1 MKSRDVSKDSVSI
14 RPTAGTAGSGQRSS
28 DGRTNPA
35 APALPYRSR
44 EKGREEWGL
53 PPVESLRSLA
63 RTFLEQQA
71 IHWPGL
77 VGTRA
82 VPTVTEA
89 TIDAM
94 VAAFERR
101 FRTQSIDLFD
111 PAGVPARWRSLGGAY
126 ARFSDEGSNPR
137 SLNQQL
143 VNILTRA
150 RRDDV
155 FIPWEYVCGDAAI
168 SGTLA
173 CRRGYLLL
181 KAVVEQRCQTHVEW
195 LVIDELSRTNRNV
208 IESLRLNELVR
219 RAGVRLVGASDSF
232 DSASEQ
238 SKILLSMMATMHEM
252 QIDQNASRVNR
263 GMGDTFEQGRLVQPP
278 GFGYQLVPF
287 VDTNGRPVQTR
298 KGTDAKRAEIDP
310 EQAAWIVR
318 AAEMIANEGKSPG
331 DVAKLFNAE
340 KVSGKATWS
349 DIRVRRLFHRERLV
363 GKEVFRKTKQLRDR
377 ETGHVDVVE
386 RDRDEWMERDVPHL
400 RIPSD
405 ELAAAVKA
413 KLGEGAKR
421 FGKKAAELA
430 AAARRPKGSTVKL
443 EREIAKRERQI
454 AIVNRNLEEMEGDAA
469 IKSIIRKVAEME
481 QDLEY
486 LRADLVAERRRNQ
499 SPPVTRVKEKDV
511 LAELNRLRDVLLS
524 DVGTAAPVLKALV
537 GDVVIEARA
546 VEGHAKPEMVARF
559 TIDAVPAIAALRRG
573 KAVGA
578 NDPTADL
585 WEFLNADRWTML
597 GKAPRGRRDIVVPL
611 RRTPKYEVMLPQ
623 IVEMAEAGEGFDRVA
638 RELKVSRG
646 TVVLACDFASRDEAA
661 AAARQGRKP
670 TRPPHKWSEKSRAA
684 RRKPRGA

>member
-1 MKSRDVSKDSVSI
+1 M
-14 RPTAGTAGSGQRSS
+14 A
-28 DGRTNPA
+28 
-35 APALPYRSR
+35 
-44 EKGREEWGL
+44 
-53 PPVESLRSLA
+53 
-63 RTFLEQQA
+63 
-71 IHWPGL
+71 
-77 VGTRA
+77 
-82 VPTVTEA
+82 
-89 TIDAM
+89 
-94 VAAFERR
+94 AAFERR
-101 FRTQSIDLFD
+101 FRSQSIDLFD
-111 PAGVPARWRSLGGAY
+111 AASVPARWRSLGGAY

-155 FIPWEYVCGDAAI
+155 FIPWEYLCGDAAI

-173 CRRGYLLL
+173 CRRGYRLL
-181 KAVVEQRCQTHVEW
+181 KAIVEQRGQTHVEW

-263 GMGDTFEQGRLVQPP
+263 GMGDAFSQGRLVQPP

-287 VDTNGRPVQTR
+287 VDTNGRPVKTR

-331 DVAKLFNAE
+331 DVAKIFNAE

-400 RIPSD
+400 RILSD

-421 FGKKAAELA
+421 FGKKAAVLA

-454 AIVNRNLEEMEGDAA
+454 ARVNRNLEEMEGDAA

-481 QDLEY
+481 QDLED
-486 LRADLVAERRRNQ
+486 LWADLIAERRRNQ
-499 SPPVTRVKEKDV
+499 SPTVTRVKEKDV
-511 LAELNRLRDVLLS
+511 LVELNRLRDVLLS
-524 DVGTAAPVLKALV
+524 DVGTAASVLKALV

-546 VEGHAKPEMVARF
+546 VEGQAKPEMVARF
-559 TIDAVPAIAALRRG
+559 TIDAVPAIVALRRG

-578 NDPTADL
+578 DDPTADL
-585 WEFLNADRWTML
+585 WEFLMRDGWII
-597 GKAPRGRRDIVVPL
+597 PGRPGRATPARPEITVPL
-611 RRTPKYEVMLPQ
+611 EYDRR
-623 IVEMAEAGEGFDRVA
+623 
-638 RELKVSRG
+638 
-646 TVVLACDFASRDEAA
+646 
-661 AAARQGRKP
+661 AAAR
-670 TRPPHKWSEKSRAA
+670 H
-684 RRKPRGA
+684 PRGPRGNAA